1 MNILLIIQN
10 SKIPVT
16 NYGGIERVVWYLAKE
31 LHDMRHHV
39 YMLAAKGSTCPYAEV
54 IEYNPALSFAQQI
67 PKEID
72 IIHCQNGVD
81 ESIVHLP
88 HVVTAHCNYMKGK
101 LDRNTIFVSRNHA
114 SRYGSDS
121 FVYNGMDWDDYG
133 EVDLHTPRHYYHF
146 LGKAAWRVKNVRGAI
161 STIKAM
167 PHEHLRVLGGYRFN
181 FKMGLRF
188 TFSPKISFDC
198 MVGGSKKLRLL
209 NGSKGLIFPVLWD
222 EPFGIAITESLYMGA
237 PVFGTPYGSL
247 PELVSPEVGFLTT
260 NQGELVSHLLHHYH
274 YSPKTCHEYA
284 ADEFGSKLMAKRYL
298 EKYEQVLNG
307 HPLNEKAPEEIM
319 VNQTYTWNK

>member
-1 MNILLIIQN
+1 MNILLIIHN
-10 SKIPVT
+10 SKIPVA

-31 LHDMRHHV
+31 LADMGHHV
-39 YMLAAKGSTCPYAEV
+39 SLLAAAGSTCPFAKV
-54 IEYNPALSFAQQI
+54 IAYNPNLPFAEQI
-67 PKEID
+67 PEGTD
-72 IIHCQNGVD
+72 IIHCQNGAD
-81 ESIVHLP
+81 ESIADFP

-101 LDRNTIFVSRNHA
+101 LDKNTIFVSKNHA
-114 SRYGSDS
+114 ERYGSNCY
-121 FVYNGMDWDDYG
+121 VYNGMDWNDYG
-133 EVDLHTPRHYYHF
+133 TVQLDNARTYYHF

-161 STIKAM
+161 STINAM

-188 TFSPKISFDC
+188 TFSPKISFEG
-198 MVGGSKKLRLL
+198 MVGGNNKLRLL

-222 EPFGIAITESLYMGA
+222 EPFGIAITESLYFGA

-247 PELVSPEVGFLTT
+247 PELVNEEVGFLTN
-260 NQGELVSHLLHHYH
+260 NQKELIDHLQNHYH

-284 ADEFGSKLMAKRYL
+284 ADKFNSRVMAKSYV

-307 HPLNEKAPEEIM
+307 KTLNPECPEEIPA
-319 VNQTYTWNK
+319 VRSYKWIK